1 MSLAAVNPWILVKT
15 LMTIQPKIL
24 VALLI
29 ALASMNVLAEASQSE
44 AAPVKIGIVDKSG
57 AKLALSFLPPE
68 EDGWQVTNNGLSA
81 SVKKDGALAGEN
93 REIEAYLI
101 TLDTPVMP
109 ISDFIERLKKNIQ
122 DAFDAGNGFKLVI
135 LDIFEDPRDRR
146 CARMHLLLEDMRAS
160 NQQRKWSEQYA
171 LSCGSLKYRRI
182 GFEIRYYN
190 RYYESQNDEHFAAQ
204 ATKVLDSVVFED

>member
-1 MSLAAVNPWILVKT
+1 MIIQRKT
-15 LMTIQPKIL
+15 L

-29 ALASMNVLAEASQSE
+29 ALASTSVLAEAPQSKV
-44 AAPVKIGIVDKSG
+44 APVRIGVAGNSG
-57 AKLALSFLPPE
+57 VKLALSFLPPE

-101 TLDTPVMP
+101 TLDTPVTP
-109 ISDFIERLKKNIQ
+109 IADFIERLKKNIQ
-122 DAFDAGNGFKLVI
+122 NSFDASNGFKLV
-135 LDIFEDPRDRR
+135 LMDIFEDPRDRR

-171 LSCGSLKYRRI
+171 LSCGSLKYKRI

-190 RYYESQNDEHFAAQ
+190 RYYESQKDEHFAAQ